1 MPSEPASVTYHMLE
15 PDWDE
20 PLKAPKI
27 PLKHKGSDIASRMR
41 SVKQAEPDLA
51 RVVSKCSASVEQT
64 LSVIE
69 AIEATLQHKRRQI
82 EVIQTR
88 HEALALKYRKLGRS
102 LESETKDMAQQF
114 ASFISDLETDI
125 PIAKPP
131 ADKAPETSE
140 ASAEPLVDS
149 TPESGEALDLG
160 LETSDLPPVPK
171 FLSDRQK
178 PLDQKDDSNPPDR

>member
-1 MPSEPASVTYHMLE
+1 MTSKPATNHEQSPDRDEQLE
-15 PDWDE
+15 
-20 PLKAPKI
+20 AMKI
-27 PLKHKGSDIASRMR
+27 VRKHKGWDTASRMR

-51 RVVSKCSASVEQT
+51 RVVGNYSVSIEQT

-69 AIEATLQHKRRQI
+69 AIEHTLQHKRRQI

-140 ASAEPLVDS
+140 ASTEPPADS
-149 TPESGEALDLG
+149 TPETGEALDLG
-160 LETSDLPPVPK
+160 LETSDLPPVWK
-171 FLSDRQK
+171 QEADGVWR
-178 PLDQKDDSNPPDR
+178 PPSE

>member
-1 MPSEPASVTYHMLE
+1 MFSKVLASQVQA
-15 PDWDE
+15 PDRDE
-20 PLKAPKI
+20 PLEAAKI
-27 PLKHKGSDIASRMR
+27 PLKNKGMDIASQMR
-41 SVKQAEPDLA
+41 LVKQAKPDLA
-51 RVVSKCSASVEQT
+51 SAVGNYSVSIEQT

-69 AIEATLQHKRRQI
+69 AIEATLQHTRRQI
-82 EVIQTR
+82 EEIQTR
-88 HEALALKYRKLGRS
+88 EEALALEYRKLGRS

-114 ASFISDLETDI
+114 AGFISDLETDI
-125 PIAKPP
+125 PIAEPP

-149 TPESGEALDLG
+149 TPETGEALDLG

>member
-1 MPSEPASVTYHMLE
+1 
-15 PDWDE
+15 
-20 PLKAPKI
+20 
-27 PLKHKGSDIASRMR
+27 
-41 SVKQAEPDLA
+41 
-51 RVVSKCSASVEQT
+51 
-64 LSVIE
+64 
-69 AIEATLQHKRRQI
+69 
-82 EVIQTR
+82 
-88 HEALALKYRKLGRS
+88 
-102 LESETKDMAQQF
+102 MAQQF

-149 TPESGEALDLG
+149 TPETGEVLNPG
-160 LETSDLPPVPK
+160 LETSDLPPVPE